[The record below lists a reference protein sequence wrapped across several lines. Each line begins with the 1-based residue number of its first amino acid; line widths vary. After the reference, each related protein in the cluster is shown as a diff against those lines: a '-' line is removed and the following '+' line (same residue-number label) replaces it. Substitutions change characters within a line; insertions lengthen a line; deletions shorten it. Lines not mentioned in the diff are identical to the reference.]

1 MVTLDT
7 SFMGLKLKN
16 PIIAASGPWCGN
28 AAGIQAAIDAGAGAV
43 ITETIAQENG
53 HRCAPRILYHDGK
66 VMSISLHGNCSLE
79 QWESEMEKIHK
90 GDCKLIAG
98 IRGGTPSELAYIARK
113 VERMGVDAVQLDLYA
128 PIGPMIFGLND
139 DATQLT
145 DHIRAVK
152 GAVSIPVLVRLPHY
166 VADNAR
172 FMRALEDAH
181 ADGVTMCESIRGI
194 IGVDIENAVPQMP
207 TYGAYTGRHLLPVT
221 LASIAALSQV
231 SDLAISAAG
240 GLSDAHN
247 AIEAIMLGATTV
259 QLGSALMLNG
269 YERIREVV
277 DELAQW
283 MNQHHYHD
291 ICSLRSRALSGL
303 YSYEELDTLPHRT
316 VLSPGPECKGCDI
329 CKRVCLH
336 NAISISEEGMPQHS
350 DSRCEGCGLC
360 GSVCPHQ
367 LIHME

>member
-1 MVTLDT
+1 
-7 SFMGLKLKN
+7 
-16 PIIAASGPWCGN
+16 
-28 AAGIQAAIDAGAGAV
+28 
-43 ITETIAQENG
+43 
-53 HRCAPRILYHDGK
+53 
-66 VMSISLHGNCSLE
+66 
-79 QWESEMEKIHK
+79 
-90 GDCKLIAG
+90 
-98 IRGGTPSELAYIARK
+98 
-113 VERMGVDAVQLDLYA
+113 
-128 PIGPMIFGLND
+128 
-139 DATQLT
+139 
-145 DHIRAVK
+145 
-152 GAVSIPVLVRLPHY
+152 
-166 VADNAR
+166 
-172 FMRALEDAH
+172 MRALEDAH

-231 SDLAISAAG
+231 SDLAVSAAG
-240 GLSDAHN
+240 GLSDARN

-259 QLGSALMLNG
+259 QLGSALMLND
-269 YERIREVV
+269 YERIHEVV

-283 MNQHHYHD
+283 MEQHGYPD
-291 ICSLRSRALSGL
+291 IASMRGCALSGL
-303 YSYEELDTLPHRT
+303 YSYEELDSLPHRT
-316 VLSPGPECKGCDI
+316 VLSPGPECKDCGI